1 MTAKTCLI
9 LASVSGLLAVVLGA
23 FGAHGLADSRD
34 ADGGYLAQ
42 KYADVPEKTVA
53 GLTLPASYKYLQDY
67 HTAVRYH
74 MWHALA
80 VLGVGLLMQRQTSRL
95 LSAAAWSFLI
105 GILLFSGGLY
115 ILVILGPKFGGIPWG
130 AVVPIGGVL
139 LVTGWCLLGIGISK
153 FASFSSEKM

>member
-9 LASVSGLLAVVLGA
+9 MASASGLFAVVLGA

-42 KYADVPEKTVA
+42 KYADVSEKTVA

-74 MWHALA
+74 MWHVLALF
-80 VLGVGLLMQRQTSRL
+80 GVGLLMQRQTSRL
-95 LSAAAWSFLI
+95 LGAAAWSFFS

-115 ILVILGPKFGGIPWG
+115 VLVILGPKFGGVPWG

-139 LVTGWCLLGIGISK
+139 LVMGWCLLTIAVSK
-153 FASFSSEKM
+153 SASVSSEKL